1 MVKHQAGLAM
11 RLTNADVDQ
20 WLSELVET
28 LPVALLADGQLDHHV
43 LGMVNDLAAEASDPR
58 YVFRAVQSVFPQ
70 LKSMR

>member
-1 MVKHQAGLAM
+1 M

-28 LPVALLADGQLDHHV
+28 TPVALLADGQLDHRV

-58 YVFRAVQSVFPQ
+58 YVFRAAAAVFPQ
-70 LKSMR
+70 LKSMS

>member
-1 MVKHQAGLAM
+1 M

-28 LPVALLADGQLDHHV
+28 MPVDLLSDDQLNPRV

-58 YVFRAVQSVFPQ
+58 YVFRAAESALRQ
-70 LKSMR
+70 LKLTS